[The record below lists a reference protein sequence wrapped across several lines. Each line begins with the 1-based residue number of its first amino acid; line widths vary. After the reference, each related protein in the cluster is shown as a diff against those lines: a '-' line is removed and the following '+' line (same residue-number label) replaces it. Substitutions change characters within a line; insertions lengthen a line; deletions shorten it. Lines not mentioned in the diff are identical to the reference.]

1 MIRIPKSVSP
11 KKDLPEVPGEE
22 GEEKLPHDEEIFD
35 DDAAED
41 ALAPTH
47 KLNGQH
53 EGGLENA
60 RLKINKNAWKRMLK
74 KTLEAWYCKRV
85 EE

>member
-1 MIRIPKSVSP
+1 MTGSRSRFPQ
-11 KKDLPEVPGEE
+11 KDLPEVPGEE
-22 GEEKLPHDEEIFD
+22 GEKKLPHDEEIFD
-35 DDAAED
+35 DNAAKD

-60 RLKINKNAWKRMLK
+60 RLKIK
-74 KTLEAWYCKRV
+74 KDA
-85 EE
+85 